1 MATYILNYNPEAP
14 IQAQE
19 IKSGT
24 SFGSSGQMTLVE
36 RIEQGFS
43 IVIHDLAGDLA
54 DGLRSALRKVTSI
67 YGTEVLTNLR
77 LERVLLEGEREPK
90 PINPLTYEQEQYA
103 TALGRLLR

>member
-1 MATYILNYNPEAP
+1 MATYILRYNGQAP
-14 IQAQE
+14 TRAKE

-24 SFGSSGQMTLVE
+24 SFGYSGQMTLVE

-43 IVIHDLAGDLA
+43 VVIHDLAGDLA
-54 DGLRSALRKVTSI
+54 DGLMSALSKVTSR
-67 YGTEVLTNLR
+67 YSTEVLTNLR